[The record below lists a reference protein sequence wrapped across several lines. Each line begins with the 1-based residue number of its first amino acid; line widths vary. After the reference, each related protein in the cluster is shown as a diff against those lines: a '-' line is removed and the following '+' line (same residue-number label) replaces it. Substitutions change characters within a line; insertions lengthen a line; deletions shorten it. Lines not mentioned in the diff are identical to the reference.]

1 MQDYTKLSQKDI
13 AKLGRQLEELKAV
26 TALKAQNDLENYMKG
41 YNKIGEILSKAYMT
55 SITVQDAYG
64 EAKEQGAT
72 DMEAALLTL
81 GYAAGEY
88 AIINSKLGEWILPE
102 LRMDKEQMKQVVKTL
117 TEGSRKTVD
126 NASKVQKT
134 EWMKKIFKLGK
145 DVAQANYSIGKSGLK
160 ATAANALGEGIE
172 EVSEEVL
179 YDFAKS
185 VTNLGMWLAG
195 SDTPPLQAWDNML
208 DRYGMSFVGGML
220 GGAMFDALPNLRA
233 ARQLGSM
240 DSKQAM
246 QQLVYMARN
255 GKMNDF
261 LKLVNKMELGNKY
274 LSATKLVDGVDGKKI
289 WAQGTD
295 SDNQD
300 LAAKS
305 EVRRIAKFVTDTLA
319 AQGAT
324 ISDDAFFDT
333 QTLNDLRFS
342 ALRNS
347 SVAASYLQD
356 YNSVCEKIVTLT
368 NQLNSLGGT
377 QERME
382 NGGPTDAQVKENGD
396 EATKA
401 ERSRLEGELK
411 AAIERKEAYMK
422 GELAPQLIYESLF
435 EMSTAVSSAYLS
447 PTLIQYAENKLVRK

>member
-1 MQDYTKLSQKDI
+1 
-13 AKLGRQLEELKAV
+13 
-26 TALKAQNDLENYMKG
+26 
-41 YNKIGEILSKAYMT
+41 
-55 SITVQDAYG
+55 
-64 EAKEQGAT
+64 
-72 DMEAALLTL
+72 
-81 GYAAGEY
+81 
-88 AIINSKLGEWILPE
+88 
-102 LRMDKEQMKQVVKTL
+102 
-117 TEGSRKTVD
+117 
-126 NASKVQKT
+126 
-134 EWMKKIFKLGK
+134 
-145 DVAQANYSIGKSGLK
+145 
-160 ATAANALGEGIE
+160 
-172 EVSEEVL
+172 
-179 YDFAKS
+179 
-185 VTNLGMWLAG
+185 
-195 SDTPPLQAWDNML
+195 
-208 DRYGMSFVGGML
+208 
-220 GGAMFDALPNLRA
+220 
-233 ARQLGSM
+233 
-240 DSKQAM
+240 
-246 QQLVYMARN
+246 
-255 GKMNDF
+255 MNDF

-447 PTLIQYAENKLVRK
+447 PTLIQYAENKTGKKVTDIPKTS

>member
-1 MQDYTKLSQKDI
+1 
-13 AKLGRQLEELKAV
+13 
-26 TALKAQNDLENYMKG
+26 
-41 YNKIGEILSKAYMT
+41 
-55 SITVQDAYG
+55 
-64 EAKEQGAT
+64 
-72 DMEAALLTL
+72 
-81 GYAAGEY
+81 
-88 AIINSKLGEWILPE
+88 
-102 LRMDKEQMKQVVKTL
+102 
-117 TEGSRKTVD
+117 
-126 NASKVQKT
+126 
-134 EWMKKIFKLGK
+134 MKKIFKLGK

-255 GKMNDF
+255 GEMNDF

-447 PTLIQYAENKLVRK
+447 PTLIQYAENKTGKKVTDIPKTS